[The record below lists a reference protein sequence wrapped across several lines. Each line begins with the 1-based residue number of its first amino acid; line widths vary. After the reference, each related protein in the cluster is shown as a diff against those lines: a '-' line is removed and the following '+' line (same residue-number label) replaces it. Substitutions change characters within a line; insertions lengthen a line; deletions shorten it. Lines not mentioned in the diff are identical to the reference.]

1 MKCPSCHEDL
11 KAMRYLGVL
20 VDMCEVCDGLWV
32 TYEHLETIKKT
43 ERVFD
48 EREVVKVRLLKEWKV
63 IEGSEHASPFLCPV
77 CELRLAR
84 TRYKE
89 IPSLILDKC
98 RKGCGLWLD
107 KDGLQKI
114 QILEKHGG

>member
-1 MKCPSCHEDL
+1 MMCPSCHEEL
-11 KAMRYLGVL
+11 KAMTYLGVS
-20 VDMCEVCDGLWV
+20 VDLCKICDGLWV
-32 TYEHLETIKKT
+32 SHENMETIKKT

-48 EREVVKVRLLKEWKV
+48 EREVVKVRLLQEWKV
-63 IEGSEHASPFLCPV
+63 VEGAEHSSPFLCPA
-77 CELRLAR
+77 CEDRM
-84 TRYKE
+84 TRSRYRD

-98 RKGCGLWLD
+98 CKGCGLWLD